1 MTRLSNT
8 VNQFDMSWD
17 EYVIAVEDSYLIEAE
32 ADLTDE
38 QYRDVSTAFD
48 IGIIAQV
55 THRCRTFAGQNHQRI
70 GQGLSAF
77 VETGVVVHLIAQ
89 IVEAAAQGKFRH

>member
-1 MTRLSNT
+1 MEGRGRGQDKPEGGKTMTRLSNT

-48 IGIIAQV
+48 IGMTAIGCAIA
-55 THRCRTFAGQNHQRI
+55 
-70 GQGLSAF
+70 LM
-77 VETGVVVHLIAQ
+77 
-89 IVEAAAQGKFRH
+89 EARRPRRPTTDWRMAA

>member
-8 VNQFDMSWD
+8 ENQFDMSWD

-38 QYRDVSTAFD
+38 QYRDVSAAFD
-48 IGIIAQV
+48 IGMTPIGCAIA
-55 THRCRTFAGQNHQRI
+55 
-70 GQGLSAF
+70 LM
-77 VETGVVVHLIAQ
+77 
-89 IVEAAAQGKFRH
+89 EASRPRRPATDWRMAA

>member
-32 ADLTDE
+32 ADLTEE

-48 IGIIAQV
+48 IGMTPIGCAIALMEARR
-55 THRCRTFAGQNHQRI
+55 HRRPATDWRM
-70 GQGLSAF
+70 
-77 VETGVVVHLIAQ
+77 
-89 IVEAAAQGKFRH
+89 AA

>member
-8 VNQFDMSWD
+8 ENQFDMSWD

-32 ADLTDE
+32 TDLTDE

-48 IGIIAQV
+48 IGMTPIGCAIALMEA
-55 THRCRTFAGQNHQRI
+55 RRPRR
-70 GQGLSAF
+70 SA
-77 VETGVVVHLIAQ
+77 TDWRM
-89 IVEAAAQGKFRH
+89 AA

>member
-8 VNQFDMSWD
+8 ENQFDMSWD

-48 IGIIAQV
+48 IGMTPIGCAIALMEA
-55 THRCRTFAGQNHQRI
+55 CRPRRPATDWRM
-70 GQGLSAF
+70 
-77 VETGVVVHLIAQ
+77 
-89 IVEAAAQGKFRH
+89 AA